1 MPDTI
6 TLYNVGCAL
15 AILAATILVMAF
27 AVQRRPT
34 QMSADAPAFAVR
46 RRRHWWGGR
55 YVELTTAPP
64 AKPVR
69 RYTRGDCPHCGRPD
83 TVLRADGEPHCQY
96 HDCPVLAE
104 RLDRARAKGWPPTPP
119 QAPRTPVDD
128 IVATEAGP

>member
-6 TLYNVGCAL
+6 TLYNVMCAL
-15 AILAATILVMAF
+15 AILAATILVVAF
-27 AVQRRPT
+27 ASQRRPT
-34 QMSADAPAFAVR
+34 QMSADAPAP
-46 RRRHWWGGR
+46 
-55 YVELTTAPP
+55 PP

-104 RLDRARAKGWPPTPP
+104 RLDQARAEGWPQTAPQTPK
-119 QAPRTPVDD
+119 
-128 IVATEAGP
+128 EAV